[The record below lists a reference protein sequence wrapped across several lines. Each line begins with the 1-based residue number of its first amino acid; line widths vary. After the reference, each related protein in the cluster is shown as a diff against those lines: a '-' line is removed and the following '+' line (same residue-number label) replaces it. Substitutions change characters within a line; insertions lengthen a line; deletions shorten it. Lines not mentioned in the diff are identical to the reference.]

1 MSTPADERFD
11 KVANRDYSDVHRL
24 DERVRFPNEPSR
36 VNARKLIVPWILR
49 NVDEG
54 DRIVD
59 IAGGIGTYASIL
71 ARERPIAVVG
81 VDISPGVIAA
91 RGEDPLLPENVV
103 GDMEALPFEDESF
116 DAAMFIAALHHVPDP
131 LPALIEAARVV
142 RPGGQLF
149 AFEPTSLRARG
160 GNRVI
165 PGSPHEFRMS
175 RSWLLAR
182 MRAAGFDVVEAKR
195 FRVAIRVMRA
205 MARPTPV
212 MWGISEALDTV
223 LTRIPGVNAL
233 AEVVR
238 VRATRR

>member
-1 MSTPADERFD
+1 MSQPSERSD
-11 KVANRDYSDVHRL
+11 KAANREYSDVHRL
-24 DERVRFPNEPSR
+24 DERLRFPNEPSR
-36 VNARKLIVPWILR
+36 LNARKLIVPWILGHVHDGSR
-49 NVDEG
+49 V
-54 DRIVD
+54 VD
-59 IAGGIGTYASIL
+59 IAGGIGTYASL
-71 ARERPIAVVG
+71 LVRERPITVVG

-103 GDMEALPFEDESF
+103 ADMEALPFEAESF
-116 DAAMFIAALHHVPDP
+116 DAAMVIAALHHVPDP
-131 LPALIEAARVV
+131 LPALSEAARVL

-175 RSWLLAR
+175 RAWLLAR
-182 MRAAGFDVVEAKR
+182 IRAAGFDVSEARR
-195 FRVAIRVMRA
+195 FRVAIRIMRA
-205 MARPTPV
+205 MTRPTPV
-212 MWGISEALDTV
+212 MWGISDALDTV

-238 VRATRR
+238 VRAARP

>member
-1 MSTPADERFD
+1 VSTADERSD
-11 KVANRDYSDVHRL
+11 KVANREYTDAHRL
-24 DERVRFPNEPSR
+24 DERLRFPTEPSR
-36 VNARKLIVPWILR
+36 LNARKLIVPWILR
-49 NVDEG
+49 HLRDG
-54 DRIVD
+54 DRMVD

-71 ARERPIAVVG
+71 VRERPITVVG
-81 VDISPGVIAA
+81 IDISPGVIAA
-91 RGEDPLLPENVV
+91 RSEDPLLPENLVA
-103 GDMEALPFEDESF
+103 DMEALPFEPASF

-131 LPALIEAARVV
+131 LPALSEAARVV
-142 RPGGQLF
+142 RPGGHLF

-160 GNRVI
+160 GNRSI

-182 MRAAGFDVVEAKR
+182 IRAAGFDVVEARR

-212 MWGISEALDTV
+212 MWGISDALDTV

>member
-1 MSTPADERFD
+1 VSTADERAD
-11 KVANRDYSDVHRL
+11 KIANREYSDVHRL
-24 DERVRFPNEPSR
+24 DERLRFPNEPSR
-36 VNARKLIVPWILR
+36 INARRLLVPWILA
-49 NVDEG
+49 NVRDG

-59 IAGGIGTYASIL
+59 IAGGIGTYASL
-71 ARERPIAVVG
+71 LVRERPLTIVG

-91 RGEDPLLPENVV
+91 RSEDPLLAENVV
-103 GDMEALPFEDESF
+103 ADMESLPLESETF
-116 DAAMFIAALHHVPDP
+116 DAAMFIASLHHVPDP
-131 LPALIEAARVV
+131 LPALSEAARVL

-149 AFEPTSLRARG
+149 AFEPTSLRARS
-160 GNRVI
+160 GNRAI
-165 PGSPHEFRMS
+165 SGSPHEFRMS

-182 MRAAGFDVVEAKR
+182 VRAAGFDVEEARR

-205 MARPTPV
+205 ITRPTPI
-212 MWGISEALDTV
+212 MWGISEALDAV

>member
-1 MSTPADERFD
+1 VSTADDRAD
-11 KVANRDYSDVHRL
+11 KVANREYSDVHRL
-24 DERVRFPNEPSR
+24 DERLRFPNEPSR
-36 VNARKLIVPWILR
+36 LNARRLLVPWILA
-49 NVDEG
+49 NVRDG

-59 IAGGIGTYASIL
+59 LAGGIGTYASAL
-71 ARERPIAVVG
+71 VREKPLTIIG

-91 RGEDPLLPENVV
+91 RSEDPLLAENVV
-103 GDMEALPFEDESF
+103 ADMESLPLESETF
-116 DAAMFIAALHHVPDP
+116 DPAMFIAARHHVPDP
-131 LPALIEAARVV
+131 LPALSEAARVL

-160 GNRVI
+160 GNRAI
-165 PGSPHEFRMS
+165 PGSSHEFRMS

-182 MRAAGFDVVEAKR
+182 VRAAGFEVEEAR
-195 FRVAIRVMRA
+195 PFRVAIRVMRA

-212 MWGISEALDTV
+212 MWGISEALDAV
-223 LTRIPGVNAL
+223 LTRIPGINAL

>member
-1 MSTPADERFD
+1 
-11 KVANRDYSDVHRL
+11 
-24 DERVRFPNEPSR
+24 
-36 VNARKLIVPWILR
+36 
-49 NVDEG
+49 
-54 DRIVD
+54 
-59 IAGGIGTYASIL
+59 
-71 ARERPIAVVG
+71 
-81 VDISPGVIAA
+81 
-91 RGEDPLLPENVV
+91 LPENIVA
-103 GDMEALPFEDESF
+103 DMEELPFEPASF

-131 LPALIEAARVV
+131 LPALSEAARVV
-142 RPGGQLF
+142 RTGGHLF

-160 GNRVI
+160 GNRSI

-182 MRAAGFDVVEAKR
+182 IRAAGFDVVEARR

-212 MWGISEALDTV
+212 MWGISDALDSV
-223 LTRIPGVNAL
+223 LTRFPGVNTL

>member
-1 MSTPADERFD
+1 
-11 KVANRDYSDVHRL
+11 
-24 DERVRFPNEPSR
+24 
-36 VNARKLIVPWILR
+36 
-49 NVDEG
+49 
-54 DRIVD
+54 
-59 IAGGIGTYASIL
+59 
-71 ARERPIAVVG
+71 
-81 VDISPGVIAA
+81 
-91 RGEDPLLPENVV
+91 
-103 GDMEALPFEDESF
+103 
-116 DAAMFIAALHHVPDP
+116 
-131 LPALIEAARVV
+131 V

-205 MARPTPV
+205 MARPTPM

>member
-1 MSTPADERFD
+1 MSTPAEERTD
-11 KVANRDYSDVHRL
+11 KVANREYSDVHRL
-24 DERVRFPNEPSR
+24 DERLRFPTEPSR
-36 VNARKLIVPWILR
+36 LNARRLIVPWVLAHVR
-49 NVDEG
+49 DG

-59 IAGGIGTYASIL
+59 IAGGIGTYASL
-71 ARERPIAVVG
+71 LVRERPVSVVG

-91 RGEDPLLPENVV
+91 RGEDPLLPDNVV
-103 GDMEALPFEDESF
+103 GDMEALPFEPESF

-131 LPALIEAARVV
+131 LPALSEAARVL

-160 GNRVI
+160 GNRSI

-175 RSWLLAR
+175 RAWLLAR
-182 MRAAGFDVVEAKR
+182 MRAAGLDVVELRR
-195 FRVAIRVMRA
+195 FRVAIRIMRA

-212 MWGISEALDTV
+212 MWGISDALDTV

-238 VRATRR
+238 IRATRR